1 MQKALPTF
9 DNIVINAEVFF
20 DSDSNYL
27 KATIT
32 SDSGEES
39 TVNIIPGRLLDI
51 YSSSFV
57 RYMKFGVKCSALLV
71 RGENPDYIEEAPD
84 EYPQYLYKV
93 VSYNDTQAETQYQ
106 AIIARQEG
114 ESEGYDLGYEEGYKI
129 GLLKGKYY
137 GAKQLGDYLKEYTA
151 YVDNITVDVLTTE
164 VNNIISE
171 LYDNVIDEYPK
182 AFVED

>member
-9 DNIVINAEVFF
+9 DNIVINAEVFY
-20 DSDSNYL
+20 DSDSAYL

-39 TVNIIPGRLLDI
+39 TIDILPGRLLEI
-51 YSSSFV
+51 YSSEFV
-57 RYMKFGVKCSALLV
+57 RYMRFGVKCSALIV

-106 AIIARQEG
+106 AIIAKQEG
-114 ESEGYDLGYEEGYKI
+114 EAEGYELGHKEGYDL

-137 GAKQLGDYLKEYTA
+137 GAKQLGDHLKEYTA
-151 YVDNITVDVLTTE
+151 YVDNITVDELTTE

-171 LYDNVIDEYPK
+171 LYDEVIFAYPK